1 MIVCVNKYVPL
12 PIAAVVLQ
20 TWLQMQRL
28 IKDRLI

>member
-20 TWLQMQRL
+20 TWLQMQDSLR
-28 IKDRLI
+28 ID